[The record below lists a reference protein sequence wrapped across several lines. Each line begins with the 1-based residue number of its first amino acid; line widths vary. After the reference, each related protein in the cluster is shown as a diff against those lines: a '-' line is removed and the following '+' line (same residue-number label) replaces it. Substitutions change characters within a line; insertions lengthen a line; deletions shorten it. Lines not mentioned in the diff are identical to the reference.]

1 VVGKAAGIF
10 TLEMDHLVVNVNSIL
25 PMDFVADGIIGEGA
39 DARKSTGGGLIR

>member
-1 VVGKAAGIF
+1 MVGKVAGIF

-39 DARKSTGGGLIR
+39 DALKSTR